1 MQKFEDKVEKTQ
13 TEEIAHLQEL
23 KDREKLLREALA
35 TAESQE
41 DIQTYMTQ
49 LLANALEVRNTV
61 SDRRYSD
68 VILAAQKIIKTVYV
82 RRHFAEYSCSRSGD
96 ERQLF

>member
-1 MQKFEDKVEKTQ
+1 MEKTQ

-68 VILAAQKIIKTVYV
+68 VILAAQKIIKNSICQKTF
-82 RRHFAEYSCSRSGD
+82 R
-96 ERQLF
+96 